1 MMRSLIGSGRERL
14 LGLAASPTHSHAM
27 RWVMRFGGM
36 GLFAVSALDASI
48 IPLPIPGSAD
58 LLLLALV
65 VRGGNP
71 WLLAFAASSGSIL
84 GGYLTWRTGAKGGEV
99 ALKRHVP
106 ARYTARPMRWV
117 KDHGMAA
124 VAGAALLPPPVPLLP
139 VLLGA
144 GALGISRGKFLL
156 SFAAARSSRYAFVA
170 WLGVFYGR
178 RIERFWSRYLAD
190 WTTPILW
197 TIVAIFVAGILFSI
211 WKIRRPRGSQQPVPE
226 DGSAKN

>member
-1 MMRSLIGSGRERL
+1 MMRSLIGTGRERL
-14 LGLAASPTHSHAM
+14 LAFAASPTHSHTL

-36 GLFAVSALDASI
+36 GLFVISALDASI
-48 IPLPIPGSAD
+48 IPLPIPGSTD

-124 VAGAALLPPPVPLLP
+124 VAGAALLPPPVPLMP

-144 GALGISRGKFLL
+144 GALGITRGKFLFP
-156 SFAAARSSRYAFVA
+156 FAAARSSRYAFVA
-170 WLGVFYGR
+170 WLGVSYGS
-178 RIERFWSRYLAD
+178 RIEHFWSRYLAD
-190 WTTPILW
+190 WTKPIIW
-197 TIVAIFVAGILFSI
+197 TIVGIFVAGILFSI
-211 WKIRRPRGSQQPVPE
+211 WKMRRHGRTSPAHS
-226 DGSAKN
+226 